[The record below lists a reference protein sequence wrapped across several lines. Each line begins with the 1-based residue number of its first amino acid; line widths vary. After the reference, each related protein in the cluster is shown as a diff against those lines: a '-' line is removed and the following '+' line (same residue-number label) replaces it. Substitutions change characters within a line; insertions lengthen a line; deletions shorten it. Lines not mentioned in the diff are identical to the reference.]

1 MWRKIISKTKIHV
14 QSTAIATA
22 AVGASGDESSH
33 PYLFILRIANE
44 EERRKKCHG
53 KSDDDDE
60 REAKNE
66 MENYYRLKSHETI
79 SFYDK

>member
-1 MWRKIISKTKIHV
+1 MYNQRQWQR
-14 QSTAIATA
+14 QP
-22 AVGASGDESSH
+22 VGESGDESSH
-33 PYLFILRIANE
+33 PYLFAVRMASE
-44 EERRKKCHG
+44 EERRKKKCHG
-53 KSDDDDE
+53 KSVDDDDDE